1 MMMGTVSLSMNATLP
16 PQVLPAPPSLQP
28 PGHPVAQ
35 IKSSATVTQCLIV
48 NQVVAILSQI
58 APTPVV
64 SPVASVKMV
73 TFGNTEVLKKMVN
86 VLNGMTVTTRQQHR
100 QQHQH
105 QRHKRLQLSQFVLE
119 IIKSGIAVQT
129 LHV

>member
-1 MMMGTVSLSMNATLP
+1 MNATPPPPPLPAQLSLLP
-16 PQVLPAPPSLQP
+16 PNQ
-28 PGHPVAQ
+28 PVAP

-48 NQVVAILSQI
+48 NQVVAIHSPI
-58 APTPVV
+58 APMPAVSPVV
-64 SPVASVKMV
+64 SVKTV
-73 TFGNTEVLKKMVN
+73 IFGNMEVLKKMVN
-86 VLNGMTVTTRQQHR
+86 VLNGMTVTTLQQHR

-119 IIKSGIAVQT
+119 IIKSGTAVPT

>member
-1 MMMGTVSLSMNATLP
+1 MTTGTVSLLMNVTLP

-28 PGHPVAQ
+28 PDHHVAP

-48 NQVVAILSQI
+48 NQVVAIHSPI
-58 APTPVV
+58 APTQVV

-86 VLNGMTVTTRQQHR
+86 VLNGMIATTLQQHR

-105 QRHKRLQLSQFVLE
+105 QQHKRPQLSQFVLE
-119 IIKSGIAVQT
+119 IIKSGTAVRT